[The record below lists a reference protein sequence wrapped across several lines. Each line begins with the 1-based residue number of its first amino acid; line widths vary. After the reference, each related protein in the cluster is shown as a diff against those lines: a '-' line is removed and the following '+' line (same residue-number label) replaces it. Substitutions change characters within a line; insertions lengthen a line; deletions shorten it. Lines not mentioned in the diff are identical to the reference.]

1 MSVNFILQQF
11 DKVKN
16 KQNNIYY
23 TYILFS
29 KTKTLQENI
38 DWSNVKEKDWSNVPI
53 FVPPITFGKVLKI
66 YTGDTF
72 VLATKLP
79 FFHETIETAPICKFT
94 IHLDSVTVA
103 PIEKEKSKEALMQK
117 IEHQIVQL
125 RDVSTDRHGKIYAKV
140 FLAEENVNEW
150 LLQNNYG
157 VRSQNGKKRR
167 MSESDSVLSTP
178 SLPSV
183 VQKPYYSCK
192 DIIPENA
199 NTNTLTIDNFI
210 LPIIQIQRQNTNLS
224 TASASVKTDCFLSH
238 NWGEQNKNHAFV
250 KRVNLE
256 LQNRGLKTWFDETQ
270 MDGNIRFRMAE
281 GIDNTKCVVVFI
293 TKEYRDKVNGI
304 DMTDNCKYEFSYEMN
319 QLGSQNMIPVVL
331 ETEMRDTK
339 KWKGELGAAL
349 GSMMYVDLSQ
359 ASLSKEQKETEETMI
374 ELKYEDI
381 SRRIRKIVDRE
392 KRKSNKS

>member
-1 MSVNFILQQF
+1 M
-11 DKVKN
+11 
-16 KQNNIYY
+16 
-23 TYILFS
+23 
-29 KTKTLQENI
+29 
-38 DWSNVKEKDWSNVPI
+38 
-53 FVPPITFGKVLKI
+53 KI

-72 VLATKLP
+72 VLATKIP
-79 FFHETIETAPICKFT
+79 FLEETAQICKFT
-94 IHLDSVTVA
+94 IHLDSVTA
-103 PIEKEKSKEALMQK
+103 PIDKENGLITKGALIQK
-117 IEHQIVQL
+117 IEQRVVQL

-150 LLQNNYG
+150 LVKNNYG

-167 MSESDSVLSTP
+167 MSESDSIL
-178 SLPSV
+178 SLPSLESV
-183 VQKPYYSCK
+183 KPYYSCK
-192 DIIPENA
+192 DIIPEHT

-224 TASASVKTDCFLSH
+224 TASASIKTDCFLSH
-238 NWGEQNKNHAFV
+238 NWGEQNKNHNFV
-250 KRVNLE
+250 KKVNME
-256 LQNRGLKTWFDETQ
+256 LQKRGLKTWFDETQ

-304 DMTDNCKYEFSYEMN
+304 DMTDNCKYEFSYAMN

-349 GSMMYVDLSQ
+349 GSMMYVDLFDMND
-359 ASLSKEQKETEETMI
+359 TML

-392 KRKSNKS
+392 KRKSNKL

>member
-1 MSVNFILQQF
+1 M
-11 DKVKN
+11 
-16 KQNNIYY
+16 
-23 TYILFS
+23 
-29 KTKTLQENI
+29 
-38 DWSNVKEKDWSNVPI
+38 
-53 FVPPITFGKVLKI
+53 FVPPIYYGKVLKI

-72 VLATKLP
+72 SIATKIP
-79 FFHETIETAPICKFT
+79 FLGENVFSALIYQFT
-94 IHLDSVTVA
+94 IHLDSVTA
-103 PIEKEKSKEALMQK
+103 PIDKENGSTTKQILTKK
-117 IEHQIVQL
+117 IEHQVIRL

-150 LLQNNYG
+150 LLKNNYG

-167 MSESDSVLSTP
+167 MSESDSILSLP
-178 SLPSV
+178 SLPSALSI
-183 VQKPYYSCK
+183 KPFYSCK
-192 DIIPENA
+192 DIIPEHT
-199 NTNTLTIDNFI
+199 NTNTLSIDNFI
-210 LPIIQIQRQNTNLS
+210 LPLIPRQHTPDVS
-224 TASASVKTDCFLSH
+224 ISSSVKTDCFLSH

-250 KRVNLE
+250 KKVNLE
-256 LQNRGLKTWFDETQ
+256 LQKRGWKTWFDENQ

-304 DMTDNCKYEFSYEMN
+304 DMTDNCKYEFSYAMN

-349 GSMMYVDLSQ
+349 GSMLYIDLS
-359 ASLSKEQKETEETMI
+359 EMNETI
-374 ELKYEDI
+374 LELKYEDI

-392 KRKSNKS
+392 KRKSNKITDKTVL

>member
-1 MSVNFILQQF
+1 M
-11 DKVKN
+11 
-16 KQNNIYY
+16 
-23 TYILFS
+23 
-29 KTKTLQENI
+29 
-38 DWSNVKEKDWSNVPI
+38 
-53 FVPPITFGKVLKI
+53 KI

-72 VLATKLP
+72 VLATKIP

-94 IHLDSVTVA
+94 IHLDSVTA
-103 PIEKEKSKEALMQK
+103 PIDKENGSITKEALIKK
-117 IEHQIVQL
+117 IEHQVVQL
-125 RDVSTDRHGKIYAKV
+125 RDISTDRHGKIYAKV

-150 LLQNNYG
+150 LVKNNYG
-157 VRSQNGKKRR
+157 VRSKNGKKRR
-167 MSESDSVLSTP
+167 MSESDSIL
-178 SLPSV
+178 SLPSLESV
-183 VQKPYYSCK
+183 KPFYSCK
-192 DIIPENA
+192 DIIPEHT
-199 NTNTLTIDNFI
+199 NTNTLSIDNFI
-210 LPIIQIQRQNTNLS
+210 LPSIQRQNTNLS
-224 TASASVKTDCFLSH
+224 TASTSIKTDCFLSH
-238 NWGEQNKNHAFV
+238 NWGEQNKNHHFV

-256 LQNRGLKTWFDETQ
+256 LQKRGLKTWFDENQ

-304 DMTDNCKYEFSYEMN
+304 DMTDNCKYEFSYAMN

-359 ASLSKEQKETEETMI
+359 ASLMKEETML

-381 SRRIRKIVDRE
+381 SRKIRKMVERE
-392 KRKSNKS
+392 KRKSNKQIIDKKVS

>member
-1 MSVNFILQQF
+1 M
-11 DKVKN
+11 
-16 KQNNIYY
+16 
-23 TYILFS
+23 
-29 KTKTLQENI
+29 
-38 DWSNVKEKDWSNVPI
+38 
-53 FVPPITFGKVLKI
+53 KI

-79 FFHETIETAPICKFT
+79 FLEETAQICKFT
-94 IHLDSVTVA
+94 IHLDSVTA
-103 PIEKEKSKEALMQK
+103 PIDKENGSIAKEILIQK
-117 IEHQIVQL
+117 IEHQVVQL

-150 LLQNNYG
+150 LVKNNYG
-157 VRSQNGKKRR
+157 VRSKNGKKRR
-167 MSESDSVLSTP
+167 MSESDSILSTL

-192 DIIPENA
+192 DIILEPMN
-199 NTNTLTIDNFI
+199 NLSIDNFI
-210 LPIIQIQRQNTNLS
+210 LPSIQCQNTS
-224 TASASVKTDCFLSH
+224 DVSISSSVKTDCFLSH
-238 NWGEQNKNHAFV
+238 NWGEQNKNHHFV

-256 LQNRGLKTWFDETQ
+256 LQKRGLKTWFDENQ

-304 DMTDNCKYEFSYEMN
+304 DMTDNCKYEFSYAMN

-331 ETEMRDTK
+331 EAEMRDTK

-359 ASLSKEQKETEETMI
+359 ASLMKEETML

-381 SRRIRKIVDRE
+381 SRKIRKMVERE

>member
-1 MSVNFILQQF
+1 
-11 DKVKN
+11 
-16 KQNNIYY
+16 
-23 TYILFS
+23 
-29 KTKTLQENI
+29 
-38 DWSNVKEKDWSNVPI
+38 
-53 FVPPITFGKVLKI
+53 LKI

-72 VLATKLP
+72 VLATKIP

-94 IHLDSVTVA
+94 IHLDSVTA
-103 PIEKEKSKEALMQK
+103 PIDKENGLITKEALIQK
-117 IEHQIVQL
+117 IEHQVVQL
-125 RDVSTDRHGKIYAKV
+125 RDISTDRHGKIYAKV

-150 LLQNNYG
+150 LVKNNYG
-157 VRSQNGKKRR
+157 VRSKNGKKRR
-167 MSESDSVLSTP
+167 MSESDSIL
-178 SLPSV
+178 SLPSLESV
-183 VQKPYYSCK
+183 KPFYSCK
-192 DIIPENA
+192 DIIPEHT
-199 NTNTLTIDNFI
+199 NTNTLSIDNFI
-210 LPIIQIQRQNTNLS
+210 LPSIQRQNTPDVS
-224 TASASVKTDCFLSH
+224 ISSSVKTDCFLSH

-250 KRVNLE
+250 KKVNLE
-256 LQNRGLKTWFDETQ
+256 LQKRGWKTWFDENQ

-293 TKEYRDKVNGI
+293 TKEYRDKVNGM
-304 DMTDNCKYEFSYEMN
+304 DMTDNCKYEFSYAMN

-359 ASLSKEQKETEETMI
+359 ASLIKEETML

-381 SRRIRKIVDRE
+381 SRKIRKMVDRE